1 MNIYGTRCINGEAQ
15 RVRYKDRQRFA
26 LRPRVT
32 SVFNEVTQ
40 ADVKLAASP
49 TATARPKQASYTKQA
64 YIPGGAL
71 DSPFRT
77 PLRYLPVSGHLELA
91 KQSTL
96 NTRLLG
102 DQAQE
107 KGGGFP

>member
-1 MNIYGTRCINGEAQ
+1 MLN
-15 RVRYKDRQRFA
+15 D
-26 LRPRVT
+26 
-32 SVFNEVTQ
+32 VTQ

-77 PLRYLPVSGHLELA
+77 PLRYLPVSGLLELA
-91 KQSTL
+91 KHSKQST
-96 NTRLLG
+96 TSLLG